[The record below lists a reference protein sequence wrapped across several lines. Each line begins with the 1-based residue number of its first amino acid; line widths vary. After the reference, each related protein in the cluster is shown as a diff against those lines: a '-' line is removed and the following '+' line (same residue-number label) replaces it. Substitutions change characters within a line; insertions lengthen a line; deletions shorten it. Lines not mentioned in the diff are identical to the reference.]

1 MARQH
6 GYIAMIPVFIPVEK
20 NNLANQVAAGRALS
34 EVVHTRDL
42 SAIMA
47 LPGIRFH
54 PPRPGKDI
62 ITRYTSVPV
71 EGEAEQAGDPNPDVA
86 QQVSEGENGPVFE
99 TVEAETTETAEA
111 DPTPD
116 EADAV
121 TTKGRRR
128 SA

>member
-71 EGEAEQAGDPNPDVA
+71 EGEAEQAALPGVETDA
-86 QQVSEGENGPVFE
+86 SSESD
-99 TVEAETTETAEA
+99 EADASESAEA
-111 DPTPD
+111 IDLAEVEPASD

>member
-71 EGEAEQAGDPNPDVA
+71 EGEAEQAVLPGVEADA
-86 QQVSEGENGPVFE
+86 SSEGDE
-99 TVEAETTETAEA
+99 TNETAETTETYEAES
-111 DPTPD
+111 TPD

>member
-71 EGEAEQAGDPNPDVA
+71 EGEAANEAPAENDKHYADLDNAETVAETMDEETPSEAREQAE
-86 QQVSEGENGPVFE
+86 S
-99 TVEAETTETAEA
+99 
-111 DPTPD
+111 

>member
-71 EGEAEQAGDPNPDVA
+71 EGEAEQAALPGVEVDA
-86 QQVSEGENGPVFE
+86 SSESDEAYASEN
-99 TVEAETTETAEA
+99 AEA
-111 DPTPD
+111 TEAPPASD
-116 EADAV
+116 EDDAV